1 MHEYVT
7 MNIAIVMPTY
17 NEASNIGR
25 MIDMLFEEVF
35 PAISDSEMF
44 LIVADDESPDGT
56 GRIVEERLDRYSK
69 LFLLPGKK
77 RGLGHAYVRGFKY
90 AINELKADAVVEMDA
105 DFQHNPEYLKEMVGK
120 FTTGAYYVIGSRF
133 VTGGSIPPGWAFY
146 RKAISVLGN
155 RFAGYV
161 LKLDS
166 IYDLTTGFRLTR
178 VKGVLDRIDL
188 DNLMALE
195 NFAYKVDLLYKTVK
209 LTENT
214 VEIPIHFA
222 ERESERS
229 KFNLRELFVTYRVVI
244 SLRFKAR

>member
-1 MHEYVT
+1 

-17 NEASNIGR
+17 NEVSNIGR
-25 MIDMLFEEVF
+25 MIDILFEEVF
-35 PAISDSEMF
+35 PEISDAEMC
-44 LIVADDESPDGT
+44 LIVADDDSPDGT
-56 GRIVEERLDRYSK
+56 GRIVEERLDRYNN

-105 DFQHNPEYLKEMVGK
+105 DFQHNPEYLKEMVAK
-120 FTTGAYYVIGSRF
+120 FIAGADYVIGSRF
-133 VTGGSIPPGWAFY
+133 APGGSIPSGWAFY

-161 LKLDS
+161 LKLDA
-166 IYDLTTGFRLTR
+166 INDLTTGFRLTR

-195 NFAYKVDLLYKTVK
+195 SFAYKVDLLYKTVK
-209 LTENT
+209 LTEKI
-214 VEIPIHFA
+214 VKIPIHFA
-222 ERESERS
+222 ERKNEIS

-244 SLRFKAR
+244 SLRFKS